1 MVSLS
6 IVEVGYLLDSG
17 NRYMLG
23 LGSADAYDQCLQI
36 GQAGACIGPAK
47 QHRSE
52 KLSKAFSC
60 PGPYRTPFWAKQGAS
75 GGLGAGFGNLE
86 PQRIGVT

>member
-1 MVSLS
+1 M
-6 IVEVGYLLDSG
+6 EVGYLLDSG
-17 NRYMLG
+17 NHYMLG

-52 KLSKAFSC
+52 KLSKAFSY
-60 PGPYRTPFWAKQGAS
+60 PGPFRTPFWAKQGAS
-75 GGLGAGFGNLE
+75 GGLGTGFGNLD